1 MSRNPFS
8 LEPIDKSL
16 LYKGV
21 FLNWFFIVIFFSLI
35 GVAIKE
41 ASTFSLV
48 LVIGSLIVLILIITG
63 FDDEDEIIIMY
74 KKIKWYKNYT
84 RLTFLSGIIFAITW
98 PFESTFFVTL
108 IIGVPALI
116 NGTLVWP
123 QLTVNTYAKNYTKLF
138 GRLDA

>member
-1 MSRNPFS
+1 MNRNPFS

-16 LYKGV
+16 LYKGA

-41 ASTFSLV
+41 AS
-48 LVIGSLIVLILIITG
+48 
-63 FDDEDEIIIMY
+63 
-74 KKIKWYKNYT
+74 T